1 MTLATRHTNVYPI
14 FIFRDL
20 QYIESYGDVIMIY
33 MYVFFT
39 FRVAVTATPRQTFEC
54 LPSLRLA

>member
-14 FIFRDL
+14 FIFAT
-20 QYIESYGDVIMIY
+20 YNIENYGDVIMIY

-39 FRVAVTATPRQTFEC
+39 FRIAVTATPRQTFEC